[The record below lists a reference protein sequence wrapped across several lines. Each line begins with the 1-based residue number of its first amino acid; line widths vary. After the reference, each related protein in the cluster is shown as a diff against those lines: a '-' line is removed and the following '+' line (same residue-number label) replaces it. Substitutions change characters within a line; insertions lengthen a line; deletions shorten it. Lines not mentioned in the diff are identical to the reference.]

1 MRKFFFTLT
10 LASSFAFAD
19 PHLEDLWFHKNTGL
33 GIQYDLNAYRSEKV
47 FGLPGFD
54 TGLEHEGHFPS
65 GQKDIIVAV
74 LDIGTDVSHPYLKD
88 SLARNLVEC
97 QSNGEAPTGT
107 PKDKDGNGFAGDCVG
122 WDFTKGPDEQGAQQV
137 GDTHGHGTHVAG
149 IIASFA
155 RYSASPLF
163 KHIKILPLKVLGPS
177 VVGLEKRIT
186 GALNYAT
193 LRGARVIN
201 FSMGWPLASESAEL
215 REAVKKAQKKGIIIV
230 AAAGNNGHNSAL
242 FPCDYDQ
249 VICIGS
255 NQNDGKISKFSNFG
269 AHVDFTAPGSQ
280 ILSSI
285 PFTVNPQFSSIS
297 GFDKKS
303 GTSQASP
310 IITAFIAALLAQNP
324 ELDRDGVYQRLAS
337 ASRDLPGYFA
347 LNGFPNFSKIF
358 NAPESIVEPEFKEKV
373 TLISHDDDVVV
384 PFTLVNFGKKAK
396 NVSIS
401 YRLQHDGL
409 ALLQPSETVSFLDG
423 QARKSILVP
432 LKITNL
438 MADSFLKLEVKIVTQ
453 ESNKTFVLNSQ
464 IMRKNAFT
472 KLPGSVN
479 SKDMTRISTLSSIKS
494 VSKENILVAYKV
506 KDDRLRLSLLRT
518 KDGLAESGDFLVPHG
533 ETPLIASSRFIDLN
547 GDGVDDVF
555 LVTQKD
561 DDHLSFYYLDQ
572 NLSPLYPKAPVFNL
586 TLEESIIF
594 GGNQDVHFPGIIWEG
609 NKIRVPLFLDVGPI
623 TKSDLNAKFWDFKS
637 NDKAKNIFWFEPK
650 RDGEKV
656 NLTTRT
662 LSHES
667 FRTGL
672 LQNLNL
678 SDGASLEILSLT
690 KKEDSINLVAAVKDV
705 DNVVQ
710 MGAMIRLVDLNSKP
724 KIIMIPTERPLDSS
738 GLLFPIDGSDDLLYV
753 SAPRPD
759 SASFYVISTKDTV
772 GKMTHVSD
780 AKAGLG
786 DEFMDVTSI
795 TQTAS
800 GLSLFIQSKNLI
812 FLLTQNAVAQTTPII
827 RHSFLD
833 GSLASEFHNPVTVQT
848 ESTHPALYVDQTS
861 VNGYGVY
868 TMVEDHG
875 KLASPLLWSLSIPEG
890 CSTLNPT
897 WNEKLKVH
905 DVVLRCMSNGE
916 VGLMKFSLKK

>member
-1 MRKFFFTLT
+1 MKKILLSLT
-10 LASSFAFAD
+10 LASTFAMAD

-33 GIQYDLNAYRSEKV
+33 GIQYDLNAYRSEKI

-54 TGLEHEGHFPS
+54 TGLEHEGNFPN

-88 SLARNLVEC
+88 SLARNAIEC
-97 QSNGEAPTGT
+97 QSNGEAPTGS

-122 WDFTKGPDEQGAQQV
+122 WDFTKGPDEVGAQRLT
-137 GDTHGHGTHVAG
+137 DTHGHGTHVAG

-155 RYSASPLF
+155 RYSGSPLF
-163 KHIKILPLKVLGPS
+163 KHIKILPLKVLGES
-177 VVGLEKRIT
+177 KVSLEKRIT
-186 GALNYAT
+186 GALRYAT

-201 FSMGWPLASESAEL
+201 FSMGWPLASESDEL
-215 REAVKKAQKKGIIIV
+215 REAVKAAQKKGIIIV

-249 VICIGS
+249 VICVGS

-269 AHVDFTAPGSQ
+269 AHVDFTGPGSQ

-310 IITAFIAALLAQNP
+310 IITAFIAALLSQNP

-337 ASRDLPGYFA
+337 AAQDLPGNFSI
-347 LNGFPNFSKIF
+347 NGFPDFKKVFTTPINM
-358 NAPESIVEPEFKEKV
+358 VLPEFKEKV
-373 TLISHDDDVVV
+373 TLISHGEDVIV

-396 NVSIS
+396 TVSLN
-401 YRLQHDGL
+401 YRLQNNGLSLIQSTETISFFDG
-409 ALLQPSETVSFLDG
+409 EG
-423 QARKSILVP
+423 RKSIYVP

-438 MADSFLKLEVKIVTQ
+438 MADSFLKLEVKISTP
-453 ESNKTFVLNSQ
+453 ESTKTFMLNSQ
-464 IMRKNAFT
+464 IMRKDAFT
-472 KLPGSVN
+472 KLPGSVS
-479 SKDMTRISTLSSIKS
+479 SKDMTRISTLSTIKS
-494 VSKENILVAYKV
+494 ISKENILVAYKV
-506 KDDRLRLSLLRT
+506 KNDRLHLSLLKT
-518 KDGLAESGDFLVPHG
+518 KEGLVESGDFLVPNG
-533 ETPLIASSRFIDLN
+533 ETPLIASSRLIDLN

-555 LVTQKD
+555 LVTQKGD
-561 DDHLSFYYLDQ
+561 EELSLYYLDQ
-572 NLSPLYPKAPVFNL
+572 NLSPLYSNAPVFNL
-586 TLEESIIF
+586 SLEESIIF

-623 TKSDLNAKFWDFKS
+623 TKSDVKGNFWDFKT
-637 NDKAKNIFWFEPK
+637 NDKAKNIYWFEPK
-650 RDGEKV
+650 RSGDKV

-667 FRTGL
+667 FKANL
-672 LQNLNL
+672 LQSLNL
-678 SDGASLEILSLT
+678 TDGASLEILSLT

-705 DNVVQ
+705 NNVVQ
-710 MGAMIRLVDLNSKP
+710 MGASIQLADLNSPP
-724 KIIMIPTERPLDSS
+724 KIVSIPTERPLDSS

-759 SASFYVISTKDTV
+759 SASFYVISTKGTV

-795 TQTAS
+795 TQNEN

-812 FLLTQNAVAQTTPII
+812 FLLTQNAPAQKTPII

-833 GSLASEFHNPVTVQT
+833 GSLASEFHHPVTVKT
-848 ESTHPALYVDQTS
+848 ESSHPALYVDQTA

-868 TMVEDHG
+868 TMVEDGG
-875 KLASPLLWSLSIPEG
+875 KLISPLLWSLSIPDD
-890 CSTLNPT
+890 CSTLDPT
-897 WNEKLKVH
+897 WNDKLKIHEVF
-905 DVVLRCMSNGE
+905 LRCMRNNQVE
-916 VGLMKFSLKK
+916 LMKFTLKK